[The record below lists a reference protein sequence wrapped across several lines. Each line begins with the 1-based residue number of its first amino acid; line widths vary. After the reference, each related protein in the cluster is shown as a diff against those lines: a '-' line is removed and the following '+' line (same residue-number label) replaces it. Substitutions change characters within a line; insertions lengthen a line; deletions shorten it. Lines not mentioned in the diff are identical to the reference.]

1 MMWLI
6 AVDGIFGQRAFA
18 PGVGTTNTMDI
29 HVYIEIDKPASAQLM
44 GVLDTEVLLSVIPHT
59 YA

>member
-29 HVYIEIDKPASAQLM
+29 HVYIEIDKLASLQLM
-44 GVLDTEVLLSVIPHT
+44 GMRYV
-59 YA
+59 